1 MGSSVICAG
10 FSRVG
15 CITPSPGLL
24 SDSTAFGRSAGSF
37 PKMLSSRIQTD
48 DGNFPDLNVIF

>member
-1 MGSSVICAG
+1 MGSPVICAG

-15 CITPSPGLL
+15 SVTPSSGLL
-24 SDSTAFGRSAGSF
+24 SDSTAFGRPAGSF

-48 DGNFPDLNVIF
+48 DGNFRDLNVIL